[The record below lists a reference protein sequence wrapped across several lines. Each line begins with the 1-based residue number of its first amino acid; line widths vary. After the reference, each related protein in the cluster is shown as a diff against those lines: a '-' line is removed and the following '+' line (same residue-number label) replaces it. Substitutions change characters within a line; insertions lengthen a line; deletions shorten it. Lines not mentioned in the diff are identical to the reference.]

1 MDVKSLESK
10 LVGKSIS
17 LEVRYDDFEL
27 ETVGEMESIVELEE
41 GIKFTLK
48 NNTSVFTIY
57 DYVIED
63 EDTFFFMERI
73 SDNQELILAM
83 IKLIE
88 N

>member
-10 LVGKSIS
+10 LIGRKIS

-27 ETVGEMESIVELEE
+27 ETMGELESVIELDE

-48 NNTSVFTIY
+48 NNTSVFTNY

-83 IKLIE
+83 IKLVE